1 MASNLVDMRLLEVR
15 SGMFFEYPKFGNVD
29 KNIMFFLP
37 FWENPVIT
45 EAKEARV
52 VEYNPINRGSTLF
65 AHVGANARNLTIEFN
80 LTVPHIM
87 RSINSVLNSQKLV
100 EHLSTE
106 KEKKRFNSKNPFEG
120 TIPTTRAEDNIRLWK
135 QLVIENNL
143 GRAGELPS
151 QRPPSL
157 LRPGLES
164 FGEPEERLPTP
175 GEPVG
180 TGTVLAPLKGAYD
193 HIPLNESPTA
203 LKAINSAVY
212 ILETIRS
219 CVAGNAKSSV
229 LGPPILR
236 LRHGAAYNDVPLICR
251 DYSISII
258 EEAGYDLKTLIPHRM
273 VITLNTSE
281 VRTGDFGTFK
291 PGKWMSRDNVAGW
304 EAVMEH
310 GSADP
315 GYLK

>member
-1 MASNLVDMRLLEVR
+1 MASNIVDMRLLEVR
-15 SGMFFEYPKFGNVD
+15 SGMFFEYPKFKNLD
-29 KNIMFFLP
+29 KNTMFFLP
-37 FWENPVIT
+37 FWENPIIT
-45 EAKEARV
+45 EQKEARV
-52 VEYNPINRGSTLF
+52 VEYNPINRGSSLF

-80 LTVPHIM
+80 LTLPHIM

-100 EHLSTE
+100 ESLSTE
-106 KEKKRFNSKNPFEG
+106 KEKERFNSKNPFEG

-135 QLVIENNL
+135 QLVIENEI
-143 GRAGELPS
+143 GRLEQLPS
-151 QRPPSL
+151 QSKSPPLAADATGVLRQQRGHLHSTKNLATGEVVRHVDPSL
-157 LRPGLES
+157 I
-164 FGEPEERLPTP
+164 
-175 GEPVG
+175 PV
-180 TGTVLAPLKGAYD
+180 K
-193 HIPLNESPTA
+193 ESPTA
-203 LKAINSAVY
+203 LKAINTAVY
-212 ILETIRS
+212 ILEIIRS

-251 DYSISII
+251 DYNISII
-258 EEAGYDLKTLIPHRM
+258 EEAGYDLRTLLPNRM

-304 EAVMEH
+304 EAVFEH